1 MLTFNDFLYEIQ
13 LLQPQQQQITN
24 TTNKILPLVNDQ
36 DPKNFIHQTKN
47 QMTRKHNYFYKP
59 QQSGISSALLPKY

>member
-1 MLTFNDFLYEIQ
+1 MLTFNNFLYETQ
-13 LLQPQQQQITN
+13 FLQPQQQLSTM
-24 TTNKILPLVNDQ
+24 TNKILPSINDQ

>member
-1 MLTFNDFLYEIQ
+1 MLSFNDFLIETQNFQ
-13 LLQPQQQQITN
+13 LPQLNQNNNQLIT
-24 TTNKILPLVNDQ
+24 LPEYKKTDFLTR
-36 DPKNFIHQTKN
+36 TKN

>member
-1 MLTFNDFLYEIQ
+1 MLSFNDFLIETQNFQ
-13 LLQPQQQQITN
+13 LPQLNQNNNQLIT
-24 TTNKILPLVNDQ
+24 LPEYKKTDFLTS
-36 DPKNFIHQTKN
+36 TKN